1 LLLPGTGRWPVLLSI
16 PHAGTDYPSWL
27 LRDAR
32 AGKTSLEP
40 LEDPLT
46 DRLAWRAM
54 ALGVGAVIA
63 RTPRAAI
70 DCNRGPTEMILAD
83 RPLAPDCDPGPRAR
97 GGLGLVP
104 SRTPR
109 HGELWQRQVSAAE
122 VERRKAAAWEPY
134 HQLIAAELAALQRRH
149 GEVLLL
155 DIHSMPARHPALPRL
170 VIGDRHGRACAA
182 WLGDT
187 MRRAAEDGGFRSSFN
202 DPYAGGYIVERHGQP
217 ATGVHALQLEFD
229 RACYLGAG
237 QRTPAAGFDPTARLL
252 ESLCRVLGTA
262 LVERST
268 VLEAAE

>member
-1 LLLPGTGRWPVLLSI
+1 
-16 PHAGTDYPSWL
+16 
-27 LRDAR
+27 
-32 AGKTSLEP
+32 
-40 LEDPLT
+40 
-46 DRLAWRAM
+46 
-54 ALGVGAVIA
+54 
-63 RTPRAAI
+63 
-70 DCNRGPTEMILAD
+70 
-83 RPLAPDCDPGPRAR
+83 
-97 GGLGLVP
+97 
-104 SRTPR
+104 
-109 HGELWQRQVSAAE
+109 
-122 VERRKAAAWEPY
+122 
-134 HQLIAAELAALQRRH
+134 LQRRH